1 MKALLPLTLLLA
13 LPLHADP
20 LPSWNKT
27 PSKQAIVEFV
37 EKVTTPGSPDYVVP
51 AERIAT
57 FDNDGCLWSEQ
68 PMYFQAIY
76 IFDRI
81 KALAPEHPEWKE
93 EEPFASVLK
102 GDLKSALAGGEAA
115 LIKMAMATHANITS
129 EEFEEAVADWLARTK
144 HPKTGLHYNE
154 MVYQPML
161 ELLAYLRAEGFKTF
175 IVSGGGIDF
184 LRVFAE
190 DTYGVPPEQVVGSSL
205 KAQYEVRDG
214 KPVIVKSPELDFI
227 DDKAGKPVGIHQHIG
242 RRPIFAA
249 GNSDGD
255 FQMLEWTTSGEGPS
269 FGMLVHHTDAERE
282 FAYDRD
288 SHVGKLVRGLDEG
301 PGRGWTIVD
310 MKADWKLVYSEPSR

>member
-76 IFDRI
+76 IFDQI
-81 KALAPEHPEWKE
+81 KALAPEHPEWEE

-115 LIKMAMATHANITS
+115 LIKMAMATHA
-129 EEFEEAVADWLARTK
+129 
-144 HPKTGLHYNE
+144 
-154 MVYQPML
+154 
-161 ELLAYLRAEGFKTF
+161 
-175 IVSGGGIDF
+175 
-184 LRVFAE
+184 
-190 DTYGVPPEQVVGSSL
+190 
-205 KAQYEVRDG
+205 
-214 KPVIVKSPELDFI
+214 
-227 DDKAGKPVGIHQHIG
+227 
-242 RRPIFAA
+242 RPNF
-249 GNSDGD
+249 
-255 FQMLEWTTSGEGPS
+255 
-269 FGMLVHHTDAERE
+269 
-282 FAYDRD
+282 
-288 SHVGKLVRGLDEG
+288 
-301 PGRGWTIVD
+301 
-310 MKADWKLVYSEPSR
+310 